1 MDSAFASVIAIV
13 ADDHGVVREYGFGQV
28 KRLFLESTLVE
39 LLADELF
46 GGAFALGAND
56 HQRSNVVT
64 STTVNPKRTSRV
76 IRPAISALFKFHF
89 GWLGIRGLHAQ
100 TALDLRLRILGIL
113 FHLLCPAKPPPACR
127 ADLLVREFWVR
138 C

>member
-89 GWLGIRGLHAQ
+89 GWFFDFAGLRANRRVN
-100 TALDLRLRILGIL
+100 LRMR
-113 FHLLCPAKPPPACR
+113 R
-127 ADLLVREFWVR
+127 MTTS
-138 C
+138 